1 MLPTVGVF
9 KLPLVITLLLLR
21 REMNTYT
28 PIEMP
33 GLLARAQQGG
43 ERGQESSWV
52 TGLGSETCLPCTQG
66 CTKADFPCGYPS
78 WAPESRWVKGSLRQ
92 TKLSIGKQ
100 HPTCGP
106 QHKVGIEIQVW
117 ERHRTSQ
124 IPRWPR
130 GVETE
135 PLPVPSCLK
144 RPGWLQVKSKVEGK
158 AR

>member
-43 ERGQESSWV
+43 ERGQETSWV

-78 WAPESRWVKGSLRQ
+78 WAPESRWVKRIPQ
-92 TKLSIGKQ
+92 TDRAQYREATPNLWATTQSRDRDTGMGETQDLSDSMVAKRGGNRAL
-100 HPTCGP
+100 TSAFLP
-106 QHKVGIEIQVW
+106 QEAWVASG
-117 ERHRTSQ
+117 
-124 IPRWPR
+124 
-130 GVETE
+130 
-135 PLPVPSCLK
+135 
-144 RPGWLQVKSKVEGK
+144 
-158 AR
+158 